1 MHLTDVASTLVREL
15 RLDPDDLEA
24 LKIPVDLLDLFPE
37 WRSGSRSGFAVPP
50 SRLRLLPEAV
60 SRPIHAVR
68 LHVSTSAGSAP
79 IAIALTLMRDLQRAM
94 DPGLHVVTLTDPN
107 TDGVELGR
115 FARVVVGRSTRVRFH
130 TLRFASIYA
139 RDNAMAAH
147 DSRGK
152 PVLIVPRAFRTSTD
166 AGVEPLDAS
175 AAKRQLG
182 VRVVRSRLYW
192 HGGNIL
198 CDGETLSVGA
208 DTVAENVTRLGLTR
222 DEVVRILAAELGQ
235 PVTVLGDAS
244 CGRFD
249 HDRNGMDRSG
259 QASYHID
266 LDVALLGHTRATGP
280 AALVADLGLGLELLA
295 PALDRTRAGPPYL
308 SSSKARGMIADEYR
322 LAARRRGPILDEY
335 SRSLI
340 ALGYRVTRVPQL
352 QTRGTLEG
360 LGGVPGQD
368 FVYCNVLPGLN
379 RGRESVH
386 YTPWGVPRLDAAA
399 ERAFRSAG
407 VRPVPV
413 TRSGYL
419 AAAMMDQSAGLRC
432 FCGTFPWGHL
442 A

>member
-1 MHLTDVASTLVREL
+1 MHLTEVASTLAREL
-15 RLDPDDLEA
+15 RLHDDHLAA
-24 LKIPVDLLDLFPE
+24 LKIPVDLLNLFPD

-50 SRLRLLPEAV
+50 SRLTLLPEAA
-60 SRPIHAVR
+60 SRPIQAVR
-68 LHVSTSAGSAP
+68 LHVSTPAGSAP
-79 IAIALTLMRDLQRAM
+79 IALTLMGDLQRAM
-94 DPGLHVVTLTDPN
+94 GPGLRVVTLTDPN
-107 TDGVELGR
+107 TDGVELGQL
-115 FARVVVGRSTRVRFH
+115 ARRVVGRGTRVGFH
-130 TLRFASIYA
+130 TMRFASIYA

-182 VRVVRSRLYW
+182 LRVVRSRLYW

-198 CDGETLSVGA
+198 CDGETLAVGA
-208 DTVAENVTRLGLTR
+208 DTIAENATRLGLTR
-222 DEVVRILAAELGQ
+222 DEVAQILAAELGHSI
-235 PVTVLGDAS
+235 TVLGDAS
-244 CGRFD
+244 RGRFD
-249 HDRNGMDRSG
+249 HDRNGVNRSG

-266 LDVALLGHTRATGP
+266 LDVALLGHTRAKGKT
-280 AALVADLGLGLELLA
+280 ALVADLRLGLELLA
-295 PALDRTRAGPPYL
+295 PALNRKRGGPPYL
-308 SSSKARGMIADEYR
+308 SSSKARELIADEYR
-322 LAARRRGPILDEY
+322 LAADQRGPMLDDY
-335 SRSLI
+335 SHSLA

-407 VRPVPV
+407 VRPVRV

-419 AAAMMDQSAGLRC
+419 AAAMMDQAAGLRC
-432 FCGTFPWGHL
+432 FCGTFP
-442 A
+442 